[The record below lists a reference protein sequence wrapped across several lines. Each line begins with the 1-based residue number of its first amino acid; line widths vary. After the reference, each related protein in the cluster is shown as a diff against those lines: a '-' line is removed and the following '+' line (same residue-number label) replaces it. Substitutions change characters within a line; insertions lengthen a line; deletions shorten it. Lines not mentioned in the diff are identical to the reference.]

1 MIKIIT
7 YLIGNLF
14 WIYTLYRFNSFL
26 YQGPKRMHKS
36 AYFLFYLTSCS
47 VHLIFM
53 NPLCNMAVSILGL
66 MLIAFCYQGNMWH
79 RILYTILLYCLSMLC
94 DITITACFFN
104 YRGPK
109 HIKSGEV
116 ALGYLLFF
124 LLELIIERQVNIRR
138 TDVMKAGHWMALLT
152 IPAASMVIIC
162 LLILG
167 GRTRISRQGIILLL
181 LIINMLIFY
190 LFDSIQKLYQKE
202 ARQNFMEQQL
212 QMYAE
217 KMEVM
222 VQSQERLNALYH
234 DLKYHM
240 RTIGAMAAE
249 AKNRNISE
257 YLETMEMEVNSNIYH
272 PYAANKVID
281 NVLNSILKNVKE
293 QLNKLDVKVEF
304 PEDVKSDLFDLSI
317 VAGNLLDNAV
327 RGALESEEKE
337 LLFYMKYE
345 KGVLSI
351 QAKNSMNGNVIE
363 RNGRY
368 VTTKTKADG
377 HGIGILNVQ
386 NIVSKYH
393 GTMRID
399 HTDKD
404 FQVHVIF
411 YINLD

>member
-1 MIKIIT
+1 MIKLIT
-7 YLIGNLF
+7 YLTGNLF

-26 YQGPKRMHKS
+26 YEEPKRMHKI
-36 AYFLFYLTSCS
+36 AYLLFYLTSCS

-66 MLIAFCYQGNMWH
+66 LLIALCYQGDMRR

-104 YRGPK
+104 YRGPEQ
-109 HIKSGEV
+109 INSGEV

-124 LLELIIERQVNIRR
+124 LLELVIERQVNIRR
-138 TDVMKAGHWMALLT
+138 IEVMKAGHWLALLT
-152 IPAASMVIIC
+152 IPAASMAIIC

-202 ARQNFMEQQL
+202 ANQTFMEQQL
-212 QMYAE
+212 EMYAE
-217 KMEVM
+217 KMDVM
-222 VQSQERLNALYH
+222 LQSQERINALYH

-249 AKNRNISE
+249 AENRNISE
-257 YLETMEMEVNSNIYH
+257 YLETMELEVSSNIYH

-281 NVLNSILKNVKE
+281 NVLNSILKNVKD

-304 PEDVKSDLFDLSI
+304 PEDVKSDLFDLSVVI
-317 VAGNLLDNAV
+317 GNLLDNAV

-337 LLFYMKYE
+337 LFFSMKYE
-345 KGVLSI
+345 KGILSI
-351 QAKNSMNGNVIE
+351 QVKNSTDGNVIE
-363 RNGRY
+363 KRGRY

-377 HGIGILNVQ
+377 HGIGLLNVQ
-386 NIVSKYH
+386 NIVNKYH
-393 GTMRID
+393 GTMRIE

-404 FQVHVIF
+404 FFVHIIF
-411 YINLD
+411 YIKFD